1 VVVWSL
7 VDDSAVYFFI
17 SEGFYSSDMSTT
29 GGGVVVTNLAG
40 GYVTT
45 LDAGHAAE
53 GIAIS
58 GGTLYAALVADQAVA
73 AIDIA
78 TISQSTPTQTL
89 YPLGSSFDRPYDL
102 ALQDGK
108 LWVSYDQGGGGNGA
122 IGEIDPTV
130 AHPAFTPDALT
141 GPSWYS
147 APDLAAD
154 PANDG
159 FLAAAVPDEDP
170 TPMATYDVA
179 TSTAPLATTNP
190 THFNDCPGSELGIA
204 VTAGGSTV
212 LLICDGYGGALAFDT
227 STLAPTG
234 SYGTSLGLAS
244 AVALA
249 PDGTVAVDASGG
261 GDPGGT

>member
-1 VVVWSL
+1 MRSRFAVVCLLVVALWALALPASGARADIDTSLPTLSYVHQVL
-7 VDDSAVYFFI
+7 VDDSAGYVFI
-17 SEGFYSSDMSTT
+17 SEGLYSSNQNIT
-29 GGGVVVTNLAG
+29 GGGLVVTDLAG
-40 GYVTT
+40 EYVTT
-45 LDAGHAAE
+45 LDAGDAAE
-53 GIAIS
+53 GMAIS
-58 GGTLYAALVADQAVA
+58 GGTLYVALIADQAVA

-78 TISQSTPTQTL
+78 AISQPMPTQAL

-108 LWVSYDQGGGGNGA
+108 LWVSYDQGQGGTGA
-122 IGEIDPTV
+122 IGEIDPAA

-159 FLAAAVPDEDP
+159 FLAAADPGEEP

-190 THFNDCPGSELGIA
+190 THFNDCPSSELGIA
-204 VTAGGSTV
+204 VTAGG
-212 LLICDGYGGALAFDT
+212 
-227 STLAPTG
+227 
-234 SYGTSLGLAS
+234 GTT
-244 AVALA
+244 AV
-249 PDGTVAVDASGG
+249 SRSF
-261 GDPGGT
+261 